1 MSQQTPRFIE
11 FDSFRIDLHERK
23 LLNNGEVIPLTA
35 KVFETLLTL
44 IQNRGEVLDK
54 ENLMKTLWPDS
65 FVEES
70 NLAQNISVL
79 RKALRNGD
87 SNRQYIE
94 TVPKRG
100 YKFMADVSEMI
111 PETYEKIEGGPKKW
125 WTVSVAACVVVL
137 LAALGGWWSTSSRN
151 TVLSESI
158 AIVPFRT
165 IGIETEQDVL
175 GLGMADTLINKLSKI
190 RKLTVLPTSSVYKYN
205 DTERDARAIGRKLKT
220 NFVLDGTVQRSGE
233 RVRVSAQLTR
243 VADGRTIWAGHFD
256 EEFTNIFQIHDLISE
271 QLAQALVQHLTRLD
285 REELAKR
292 QTKSAAAYEAYI
304 AGIYF
309 WNKRTRAALAEA
321 IVHFEKAVEK
331 DPSFALAHAMLSDT
345 YFLSLAN
352 QFDIVPP
359 DTAKAKFID
368 NAKRALALDPGL
380 AEAHMIMAAVK
391 NIHGDFEAE
400 HREYRNSLELNPS
413 FATARLRYSY
423 SLFKSLR
430 PDEALEQMK
439 MAQELDPVSPTTNAA
454 LCYMLTLSRH
464 EDDAIRYCQRA
475 LELDPQV
482 IDGHLNLGE
491 AYVQKG
497 LYDEAIAE
505 FEKARDDR
513 PLLALRYIA
522 YTHAMAGRREEAY
535 KILAALEKLPDG
547 SATVD
552 YSVVLPFVG
561 LGDVDG
567 VLKSLDALPQTRFL
581 LAMLKFDP
589 RLDTLRENDR
599 FVSFLRVKGLEHL
612 LSD

>member
-1 MSQQTPRFIE
+1 MSQQEPRFIE
-11 FDSFRIDLHERK
+11 FDSFQIDLHERK

-54 ENLMKTLWPDS
+54 ESLMKTLWPDS

-87 SNRQYIE
+87 SARQYIE

-100 YKFMADVSEMI
+100 YKFIADVNEI
-111 PETYEKIEGGPKKW
+111 TPESYEKIERVPKKW
-125 WTVSVAACVVVL
+125 WTAACVVVL
-137 LAALGGWWSTSSRN
+137 TAVLGAWWWSTSRGD
-151 TVLSESI
+151 VVRSESI

-165 IGIETEQDVL
+165 VGVESEQDVL

-190 RKLTVLPTSSVYKYN
+190 KKLTVLPTSSVYKYVEQ
-205 DTERDARAIGRKLKT
+205 ERDARVIGLKLGT

-243 VADGRTIWAGHFD
+243 VADGSTIWAGHFD
-256 EEFTNIFQIHDLISE
+256 EDFTNIFQIHDLISE

-292 QTKSAAAYEAYI
+292 QTKNADAYEAYI
-304 AGIYF
+304 TGIYF
-309 WNKRTRAALAEA
+309 WNKRTRPALAEA
-321 IVHFEKAVEK
+321 VVHFERAVEK
-331 DPSFALAHAMLSDT
+331 DPSFALAYAMLSDT
-345 YFLSLAN
+345 YFLSRAN
-352 QFDIVPP
+352 QFGIVPP
-359 DTAKAKFID
+359 DMATAKFID
-368 NAKRALALDPGL
+368 NANRALALDPGL

-391 NIHGDFEAE
+391 NVHGDFEAE
-400 HREYRNSLELNPS
+400 QSEYRNSLELNPS

-423 SLFKSLR
+423 SLFRSLR

-464 EDDAIRYCQRA
+464 ENDAIKYCQRA

-491 AYVQKG
+491 AYLQKR

-522 YTHAMAGRREEAY
+522 YAHAMAGRRETAHQT
-535 KILAALEKLPDG
+535 LATLEKLPE
-547 SATVD
+547 SSEVD

-561 LGDVDG
+561 LGDIDG
-567 VLKSLDALPQTRFL
+567 ALKSLDALPQSRFL
-581 LAMLKFDP
+581 IAMLKFDP

-599 FVSFLRVKGLEHL
+599 FISFLRHKGLDHL